1 MHRLIAMQKLEV
13 VVLVMATCLLES
25 GDLALAQESPLTAE
39 VKVAV
44 SRGLDALARSVA
56 AYPRNRSCFSCH
68 HQTLPML
75 ALVTATSRGYPAA
88 DHQLRDQLRLTI
100 TSFEKQVEGMNE
112 GRGVG
117 GRAMT
122 VGYGLWA
129 VTLAAGTTNATTEAM
144 VEYLL
149 KTQREEGHW
158 TGQMCRPP
166 LEESYQTCTVLAV
179 QGLRKYASTTQQCAV
194 EEAVAKAKSW
204 LITAPA
210 KSQED
215 RVARL
220 WGLNML
226 GVVPNDVTSARDA
239 TIKTQRPDGGWA
251 QLDEMESDAYATG
264 QTLYVLNATGL
275 DSDDENYLRGI
286 RFLIKSQREDGN
298 WLVESR
304 SKPVQ
309 PYFAS
314 DDEDPLGKDQF
325 ISIAATSWAV
335 AALAGATNDGVLSPN
350 PKIMP

>member
-1 MHRLIAMQKLEV
+1 M
-13 VVLVMATCLLES
+13 
-25 GDLALAQESPLTAE
+25 LAQ
-39 VKVAV
+39 
-44 SRGLDALARSVA
+44 
-56 AYPRNRSCFSCH
+56 
-68 HQTLPML
+68 
-75 ALVTATSRGYPAA
+75 VTATSRGFPAA
-88 DHQLRDQLRLTI
+88 NGQQLQDQLRLTI
-100 TSFEKQVEGMNE
+100 ASFEKQAVSMNE

-122 VGYGLWA
+122 VAYGLWA
-129 VTLAAGTTNATTEAM
+129 VSLAGETSNATTDAM

-149 KTQREEGHW
+149 KTQRQEGHW

-179 QGLRKYASTTQQCAV
+179 QGLRKHVSKTRQHAAD
-194 EEAVAKAKSW
+194 EAIAKAKTW

-220 WGLNML
+220 WGLSML
-226 GVVPNDVTSARDA
+226 DAVPVEIAMAREA
-239 TIKTQRPDGGWA
+239 TLKTQRPDGGWA

-275 DSDDENYLRGI
+275 NTDDESYRRGK

-298 WLVESR
+298 WRVESR

-309 PYFAS
+309 PYFPS

-335 AALAGATNDGVLSPN
+335 TALAIAVNDGVAEPG